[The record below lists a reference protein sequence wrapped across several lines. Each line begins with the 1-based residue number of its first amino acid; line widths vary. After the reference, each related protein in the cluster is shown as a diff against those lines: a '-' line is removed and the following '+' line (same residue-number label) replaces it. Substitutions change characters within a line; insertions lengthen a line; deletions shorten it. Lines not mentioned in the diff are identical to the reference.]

1 MVGVRWNLWI
11 ERAAMAAVLLAI
23 AIGAALRVRG
33 LTADGLWLDEAYSAF
48 AADHGLQFIW
58 TMVPRYESHPPVYYS
73 LLSLW
78 QSAFGASLLAR
89 RMLGLV
95 CGLGVLAVTGLA
107 AEALGRSVGMPRG
120 RRGWLIAIALLFVAL
135 QPLAVT
141 MSREVRPY
149 PVMMMVY
156 AIGMAA
162 LMRLVGDA
170 AGRRA
175 PDRLVLAIFFVAQA
189 WMSWLHTLGVIY
201 AAAMALGLA
210 IAALRL
216 DLTRRDWLWLV
227 GGELCVGLVYIPE
240 FLIALQESH
249 SWAGG
254 SWLRFYPASLPRE
267 IGTIYFDW
275 NLPARLLGFASAI
288 GGIVLLSRRPGGGR
302 VAGVLLCL
310 AVVPILFSI
319 LISALMIPVFLDRT
333 LSPVTVPMLL
343 LAASGL
349 AWPTRWRWLAL
360 VPALPMAAS
369 MAWIDLHLLRQ
380 PVENWYGAVDWL
392 AAHRAPGDAVWAYPN
407 EGELPLDYALR
418 DRGLR
423 VPVVPIPAPAPAL
436 GVPGYHPAGTP
447 GSVALYP
454 RDLEA
459 LANSP
464 AARRPGTIWV
474 VRHAARLYDPGDR
487 FIRAME
493 RDRVAVAHFTDGPVD
508 IVGLSARRDGPAGAG
523 AAR

>member
-1 MVGVRWNLWI
+1 MVGVRWSIWI
-11 ERAAMAAVLLAI
+11 ERAAIASIMLAI
-23 AIGAALRVRG
+23 AVGALLRVRG
-33 LTADGLWLDEAYSAF
+33 LTAAGLWLDEAYSAF
-48 AADHGLQFIW
+48 AADHGLHFIW

-107 AEALGRSVGMPRG
+107 ADALGRSVRMPRAQ
-120 RRGWLIAIALLFVAL
+120 RGWLIAIALLFVAL

-149 PVMMMVY
+149 PVMMLVY
-156 AIGMAA
+156 AIGLLA
-162 LMRLVGDA
+162 LMRLIGDSA
-170 AGRRA
+170 RQRA
-175 PDRLVLAIFFVAQA
+175 PDRLVLALFFVAQA
-189 WMSWLHTLGVIY
+189 WMSWLHTLGVTY
-201 AAAMALGLA
+201 AVAMAVALA
-210 IAALRL
+210 IAVLRR
-216 DLTRRDWLWLV
+216 DLTVRDWLWLV
-227 GGELCVGLVYIPE
+227 GGELCVGLVYAPE
-240 FLIALQESH
+240 FLIALQESR

-254 SWLRFYPASLPRE
+254 SWLHFYPASLPTD

-275 NLPARLLGFASAI
+275 NLPARVIGFASAI
-288 GGIVLLSRRPGGGR
+288 GGVVLLSRRAGGAR
-302 VAGVLLCL
+302 AAGVLASL
-310 AVVPILFSI
+310 AVLPVLASI

-333 LSPVTVPMLL
+333 LSPVVIPMLL

-349 AWPTRWRWLAL
+349 AWPARWRWLAL
-360 VPALPMAAS
+360 VPALPVAAS

-392 AAHRAPGDAVWAYPN
+392 AAHRAPEDAVWAYPN
-407 EGELPLDYALR
+407 EGALPLDYALR
-418 DRGLR
+418 DRGWR
-423 VPVVPIPAPAPAL
+423 MPVVPIPAPAPAL
-436 GVPGYHPAGTP
+436 GVRGYHPAGTP

-454 RDLEA
+454 HDLAA
-459 LANSP
+459 LAASP
-464 AARRPGTIWV
+464 AARQPGTLWV
-474 VRHAARLYDPGDR
+474 VRHAPKLYDPGDR
-487 FIRAME
+487 FIHALM
-493 RDRVAVAHFTDGPVD
+493 RDRIAVAHFRDGQVD